1 MYTEETLLAA
11 LRIRDNDAFQYL
23 FDTYSDK
30 IYRVAIGLLENEAE
44 AEGVVQ
50 DSFLK
55 LFQKLDQFEG
65 RSKIST
71 WLYRVA
77 YNLSIDRLRRRRPT
91 VSMDIEDD
99 EETLPVP
106 VCMAD
111 WSQWPERILS
121 QSEVKAELDKAI
133 AALPKKYRIIF
144 MLREIEELSTKEAA
158 KIADISESAAKV
170 RLHRARLFLREHLS
184 ESLMQRVG
192 G

>member
-1 MYTEETLLAA
+1 MYTEETLLIA
-11 LRIRDNDAFQYL
+11 LRSRDNDAFKYL
-23 FDTYSDK
+23 FELYSDK
-30 IYRVAIGLLENEAE
+30 IYRVAVGLLENEAE

-65 RSKIST
+65 RSKLST

-77 YNLSIDRLRRRRPT
+77 YNLSIDRLRQRRPT
-91 VSMDIEDD
+91 VSMDVEDD
-99 EETLPVP
+99 EETLPAP
-106 VCMAD
+106 VCVAD
-111 WSQWPERILS
+111 WTQWPEHILS
-121 QSEVKAELDKAI
+121 QSEVTAELDNAI
-133 AALPKKYRIIF
+133 AALPEKYRIIF

-170 RLHRARLFLREHLS
+170 RLHRARLFLREQLT